1 MLHMLRDLDTFSY
14 QHRSYVVNSGDTLS
28 AGKAIEFELYLERKA
43 KRARRAARMHEDYTP
58 IATMLDVM
66 ERETFYGTYDLAF
79 VPRARHIHQ
88 SLLKTPWSAFLC
100 LLSCLSVL
108 RGRHLSVPWFI
119 DANPESFADFPSALN
134 SDLRYPDLI
143 IANGPATA
151 TILIFTSYILRC
163 LSLPGTSGKM
173 RSIYVESWARVRQ
186 LSLSGKLLSLFGMCE
201 RMLVQWE
208 ELAAEARGGNWGRQE
223 FIGALV
229 G

>member
-1 MLHMLRDLDTFSY
+1 MLHMLRNLDTFSY

-28 AGKAIEFELYLERKA
+28 AEKAIEFEIYLQRKA
-43 KRARRAARMHEDYTP
+43 RRARRTARINEEQESM
-58 IATMLDVM
+58 ATMLDVM
-66 ERETFYGTYDLAF
+66 ERQTFYGSYDLSF

-100 LLSCLSVL
+100 LLSCFSVL
-108 RGRHLSVPWFI
+108 RGRHLPLWTGTI
-119 DANPESFADFPSALN
+119 RENLAAPPSHIN
-134 SDLRYPDLI
+134 TNHRYPDLI

-151 TILIFTSYILRC
+151 TILIFTSYVLRF

-173 RSIYVESWARVRQ
+173 RSIYVESWARVRR

-208 ELAAEARGGNWGRQE
+208 ELAAEARWRNWGGRE
-223 FIGALV
+223 FVGALV